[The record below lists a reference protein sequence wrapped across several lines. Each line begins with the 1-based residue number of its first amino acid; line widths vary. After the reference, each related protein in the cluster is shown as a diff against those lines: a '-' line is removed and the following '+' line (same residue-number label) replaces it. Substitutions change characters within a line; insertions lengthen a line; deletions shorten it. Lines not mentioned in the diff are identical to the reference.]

1 MKSRITLIFLIAPF
15 LFISCNRAEPE
26 ADAYGHF
33 EVRET
38 VISAERSGTL
48 QNLTIKE
55 GATIDAGTIV
65 GLIDTTALSI
75 QRGQLIAQLAAVR
88 AKIPQIESQKLVYD
102 EQTRTATTEL
112 TRFKNLVA
120 NGAASQKQVD
130 DIESQ
135 LRLINVQKSVLDRNT
150 QSIQAEMN
158 ALASQM
164 LTIDDQIQKSIV
176 INPVKGTVLRQ
187 YAEQYELAT
196 MGKPIY
202 SIANLDTLDLRVYV
216 TGDQLVN
223 VQPGAKVVVNYD
235 GGSSTIES
243 VDGIISRIADQAEFT
258 PKFLQTREER
268 TSLVYAVVVRVPNNG
283 KLNIGMPAEV
293 RFGDN

>member
-1 MKSRITLIFLIAPF
+1 MKSRITLILLIVPF
-15 LFISCNRAEPE
+15 LFISCNRTEPE

-48 QNLTIKE
+48 QNLMIKE
-55 GATIDAGTIV
+55 GAIVDAGTIV

-88 AKIPQIESQKLVYD
+88 AKIPQIQSQKLVYD
-102 EQTRTATTEL
+102 EQIRTASTEL

-120 NGAASQKQVD
+120 KGAASQKQVD

-164 LTIDDQIQKSIV
+164 LTIDDQIQKSII

-187 YAEQYELAT
+187 YAEQYELAA

-216 TGDQLVN
+216 TGDQLVK

-293 RFGDN
+293 RFSDN